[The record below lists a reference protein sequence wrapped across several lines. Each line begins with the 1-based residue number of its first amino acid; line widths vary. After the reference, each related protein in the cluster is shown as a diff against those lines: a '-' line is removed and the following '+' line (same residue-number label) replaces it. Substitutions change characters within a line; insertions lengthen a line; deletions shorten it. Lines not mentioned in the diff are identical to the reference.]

1 MKKQDNFFT
10 KTFIV
15 NGKVKKRGCMLAVT
29 KKNRL
34 KIRDGSMTIEYIVPT
49 PPLLSC
55 RDMAVFLSDF
65 FFGRVCATNRVVFS
79 VDDFN
84 FY

>member
-1 MKKQDNFFT
+1 
-10 KTFIV
+10 
-15 NGKVKKRGCMLAVT
+15 
-29 KKNRL
+29 
-34 KIRDGSMTIEYIVPT
+34 MTIEYIVPT
-49 PPLLSC
+49 PPP
-55 RDMAVFLSDF
+55 AFLQGYGRFFKRF